1 MYPARIYHRDLQ
13 SGHVELWRTIAPA
26 DPTGVML
33 IGRVLFSADDRTYV
47 YQYSRTLN
55 DLYLARDLPGR

>member
-1 MYPARIYHRDLQ
+1 
-13 SGHVELWRTIAPA
+13 
-26 DPTGVML
+26 ML